1 MKTNY
6 LFLLI
11 FILAL
16 FNCSKDDSNEAE
28 AEFENRFNRCFLV
41 KDSSTGARLAGA
53 EIILNPRLCGT
64 ECINDEIIGWASTV
78 SSGERCFTLTES
90 ENEAI
95 KQIVVLKPGYI
106 TLEINDPPL
115 DLYELL
121 IDPN

>member
-41 KDSSTGARLAGA
+41 KNSTTGARIETANVY
-53 EIILNPRLCGT
+53 LNPRFCGT
-64 ECINDEIIGWASTV
+64 ECAADEVIGYGVTASA
-78 SSGERCFTLTES
+78 GERCFTLTES

-121 IDPN
+121 IEPN